1 MSFAKVIDTSITKLA
16 TRLPETAQ
24 RLDNDAWVLALRTA
38 DVATQEACGW
48 HVVVEET
55 RPADPDY
62 LTTYSSSVAL
72 VDGVP
77 TRTWTERPKRDS
89 ELYPSAE
96 AAAKV
101 TAELAA
107 QKAVADDVATREQ
120 ISAMAGLFPTW
131 SPDAVAYGIGAVV
144 KYAGM
149 TAKCVQAHTSQ
160 ADWEPTDTPALWT
173 MYRPW
178 GVALPWVQPL
188 GAHDA
193 YVIGERVTYN
203 DSTWTSTLDA
213 NVWAP
218 GVAGW
223 DEDVELELP

>member
-1 MSFAKVIDTSITKLA
+1 MPTS
-16 TRLPETAQ
+16 
-24 RLDNDAWVLALRTA
+24 
-38 DVATQEACGW
+38 
-48 HVVVEET
+48 
-55 RPADPDY
+55 
-62 LTTYSSSVAL
+62 S
-72 VDGVP
+72 P
-77 TRTWTERPKRDS
+77 TRTWTARPKRDS
-89 ELYPSAE
+89 ELYPSSE

-131 SPDAVAYGIGAVV
+131 SPDAVAYSIGAVV

-173 MYRPW
+173 AFRPW
-178 GVALPWVQPL
+178 GVALPWVQPI
-188 GAHDA
+188 GATDA
-193 YVIGERVTYN
+193 YVIGERVTHN

-218 GVAGW
+218 GVTGW
-223 DEDVELELP
+223 DEDVEPELP